1 MFFLF
6 LLLFLSFFLGLFL
19 CQGADMSIGKGYIIL
34 LQSEAGAWA
43 CFDEFNRI
51 QVEVL
56 SVPRQ
61 LYQVEVYVIGKM
73 VGAPWDGGP
82 LIINP
87 IYTLYSGYL
96 LDISWSDIGSWC
108 KFFIHGWNHLTSCTL
123 CAVCG
128 TFNKILVKVV
138 DLKILWKGP
147 DTLVRRLLTTF
158 APPLFFK
165 DFRTSKGRQNL
176 EGSCLNP
183 SSFGKMNANKRLLMK
198 ISWFW
203 R

>member
-1 MFFLF
+1 
-6 LLLFLSFFLGLFL
+6 
-19 CQGADMSIGKGYIIL
+19 MSIGKGYIIL

-61 LYQVEVYVIGKM
+61 LYQVEGKM

-96 LDISWSDIGSWC
+96 LDISWSAHWFLMQIFHPWVEPFDLLHIVRC
-108 KFFIHGWNHLTSCTL
+108 MWN
-123 CAVCG
+123 V
-128 TFNKILVKVV
+128 
-138 DLKILWKGP
+138 
-147 DTLVRRLLTTF
+147 
-158 APPLFFK
+158 
-165 DFRTSKGRQNL
+165 Q
-176 EGSCLNP
+176 
-183 SSFGKMNANKRLLMK
+183 
-198 ISWFW
+198 
-203 R
+203 